1 MKQSALIFF
10 LVAGLATCR
19 QQPDNAGTPRAISGM
34 LDLRNHDFKSSGSLD
49 LDGEWEYY
57 PGALVQPDELPKKA
71 EFKKIAV
78 VPGSFN
84 SYEDPKL
91 RLPPVANATYR
102 LTLLLPDKLDMY
114 VIRIPAPNSASRV
127 FINNHPELEAGH
139 VSEKPAEVVAKARV
153 QYFQGPLAGKTEILI
168 QISNVKNRR
177 GGIWQKIT
185 MGEATHMIGK
195 RLKAITIDVGIA
207 TALMTIALYHLALW
221 LLRSPDKSILFYGIF
236 CLLSGLRR
244 LFTDEQLISNLMP
257 DLSWEAHLTG
267 EYLAIYG
274 SALFFQLYVMRF
286 FSLMS
291 GFLFARLAILAYG
304 LLTLSAIILPVEIMR
319 FGLPVFQALFFLTGI
334 YNFYHVVRFA
344 RRNVFG
350 AEVFAAGVLVVTFA
364 FVNDSLA
371 TVEIIRT
378 PAFIPYAILAFI
390 LVQAFLISGKSL
402 LVFRENTNLST
413 KLLRSDRL
421 RDDFLTQTTHE
432 LRTPVQAMV
441 QTAENLRRG
450 VNGAVSEQVQR
461 SLAVM
466 EENGQRLLYLIDD
479 LSDFIRLKH
488 NDIHLNPQS
497 VSLKKILSP
506 VMQLCLGLSESNQL
520 VLVDEIPE
528 GMADVNVD
536 PARLQQLLLNMLNT
550 AIRQCH
556 SPVITVRIGVSGE
569 QLAITVFYHG
579 NEPEAAFAAKSQ
591 EQETEIG
598 PRLMQKIAELMGGNV
613 DYQKLAESQHA
624 LTLTLP
630 YEHAA
635 ELEGILA
642 KGKHRTEY
650 RKTAVRTSAEVN
662 TLRPAAGAHGETDI
676 LVVGEN
682 TSQNRLLQEQLLTL
696 GKQAL
701 VAKNGAEAML
711 LLQQN
716 QNLALVI
723 CDVLLPDVSGI
734 ELAMNIRTHY
744 DIGLLPI
751 ILIIDNNQAGI
762 AASAFS
768 AGVNDLIRRPF
779 EKAEVLARVKNVL
792 LQREASL
799 ARENYRA
806 LNRELEIARSI
817 QESII
822 PVSKPKSNHYK
833 IEAVCMPARSI
844 GGDFYDFI
852 EDEDSV
858 AILIADVAG
867 HGIPAALYASM
878 LKIAFHNLRDQA
890 RYPEK
895 LLRELNDVMVDRGDR
910 TFISCAYTLLDFKNK
925 RLLHANAGHLPL
937 LLQEPGRKKVKKI
950 HPPGGVLG
958 VRKAA
963 AVTVEM
969 QHLQP
974 KTRLVL
980 FTDGVIELSNRKG
993 ELFEE
998 ERLIEIL
1005 EEMRDQPL
1013 PELKERLL
1021 AALREFAEGDT
1032 FLDDV
1037 TFVLIDL

>member
-1 MKQSALIFF
+1 MKFLCAATVGLSLIGCVRPAEQNAR
-10 LVAGLATCR
+10 LQAKAGA
-19 QQPDNAGTPRAISGM
+19 
-34 LDLRNHDFKSSGSLD
+34 LDLQKHDFTHGGPVD

-57 PGALVQPDELPKKA
+57 PGELVNPEDLVKKQA
-71 EFKKIAV
+71 AKKIA
-78 VPGSFN
+78 PLPRSFN
-84 SYEDPKL
+84 SYTDPAL
-91 RLPPVANATYR
+91 RLPAAASATYR
-102 LTLLLPDKLDMY
+102 LTLQLPDKLSMY
-114 VIRIPAPNSASRV
+114 VMRIPPPATASRV
-127 FINNHPELEAGH
+127 FVNSHLEIETGN
-139 VSEKPAEVVAKARV
+139 VSERPAEVVAAGRM

-168 QISNVKNRR
+168 QVSNVKNRR
-177 GGIWQKIT
+177 GGIWQKVT
-185 MGEATHMIGK
+185 LGVAPVMIGE
-195 RLKAITIDVGIA
+195 RLKAISLDVTIA
-207 TALMTIALYHLALW
+207 AALITIALYHLALA
-221 LLRSPDKSILFYGIF
+221 LLRSPDKSIIHYAIF
-236 CLLSGLRR
+236 CFLIGIRR
-244 LFTDEQLISNLMP
+244 LLTHEQLMADFWP
-257 DLSWEAHLTG
+257 ELSWETFLAL
-267 EYLAIYG
+267 EYFTIYAG
-274 SALFFQLYVMRF
+274 GFFFQLYVTQFFTAMARDRVTRF
-286 FSLMS
+286 SALVTS
-291 GFLFARLAILAYG
+291 IFA
-304 LLTLSAIILPVEIMR
+304 LLGVVLPVEIGR
-319 FGLPVFQALFFLTGI
+319 YLLPVFQWGFFFVCVYLFF
-334 YNFYHVVRFA
+334 HVIKLA
-344 RRNVFG
+344 RKKVFG
-350 AEVFAAGVLVVTFA
+350 AAVFAGGILALTLA
-364 FVNDSLA
+364 FINDSLGSA
-371 TVEIIRT
+371 EIIHT
-378 PAFIPYAILAFI
+378 APVISYAIFLFI
-390 LVQAFLISGKSL
+390 FVQAFMISGKSL
-402 LVFRENTNLST
+402 LVFRDNADLSV

-450 VNGAVSEQVQR
+450 VSGAISEQVQR
-461 SLAVM
+461 SIAVM

-479 LSDFIRLKH
+479 LSDFVRLKH
-488 NDIHLNPQS
+488 NDIALNPQQ
-497 VSLKKILSP
+497 VSLKKTLSP
-506 VMQLCLGLSESNQL
+506 VLQLCLGLSENPQL

-528 GMADVNVD
+528 GIPDILID
-536 PARLQQLLLNMLNT
+536 PARLQQLLLNLLNT
-550 AIRQCH
+550 AIRHSH
-556 SPVITVRIGVSGE
+556 SPVITVRTVRADD
-569 QLAITVFYHG
+569 QLAISVLYHG
-579 NEPEAAFAAKSQ
+579 NEPEAAFSIRG
-591 EQETEIG
+591 ENSDTEIG
-598 PRLMQKIAELMGGNV
+598 PRVTQKIAELMGGR
-613 DYQKLAESQHA
+613 YLHQKFAESQHA
-624 LTLTLP
+624 LTITLP
-630 YEHAA
+630 YDGLADLDA
-635 ELEGILA
+635 VLA
-642 KGKHRTEY
+642 KGRHRTEY
-650 RKTAVRTSAEVN
+650 RKGATRAAADFSE
-662 TLRPAAGAHGETDI
+662 LRRGLHAKSETDI
-676 LVVGEN
+676 LIIGEN

-696 GKQAL
+696 GKQAV

-711 LLQQN
+711 LLQNN
-716 QNLALVI
+716 QNLAMVI

-734 ELAMNIRTHY
+734 ELAMNIRMHY

-817 QESII
+817 QEAII
-822 PVSKPKSNHYK
+822 PVSKPKSDLYK

-890 RYPEK
+890 KFPEK
-895 LLRELNDVMVDRGDR
+895 LLKELNDVMVDRGDR

-937 LLQEPGRKKVKKI
+937 LLQEPGRKRVKRI

-963 AVTVEM
+963 AITVEM

-974 KTRLVL
+974 KTRLIL

-1013 PELKERLL
+1013 SDLKDRLL
-1021 AALREFAEGDT
+1021 GALREFAEGDA

-1037 TFVLIDL
+1037 TFVLIDI